1 MVPVF
6 RDGDTVIVSPATSIR
21 RGDRIVV
28 KTSYGEVMAKIFLR
42 QSTERI
48 ELKSMNQV
56 HEDYSLDYENVSWMS
71 RIYWASQ

>member
-6 RDGDTVIVSPATSIR
+6 RDGDTVIISPATSIR
-21 RGDRIVV
+21 RGDRIVI
-28 KTSYGEVMAKIFLR
+28 KTSYGEVMAKILLR

-71 RIYWASQ
+71 RIFWASQ

>member
-28 KTSYGEVMAKIFLR
+28 KTSYGEVMAKILLR

-71 RIYWASQ
+71 RIFWASQ